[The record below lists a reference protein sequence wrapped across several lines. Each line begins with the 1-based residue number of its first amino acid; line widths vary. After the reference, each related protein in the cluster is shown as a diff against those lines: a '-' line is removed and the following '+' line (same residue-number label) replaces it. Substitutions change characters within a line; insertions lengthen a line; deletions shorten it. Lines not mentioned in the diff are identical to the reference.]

1 MLFELRMRRRKK
13 KTWRHTDRR
22 GNGWRVR
29 GGEFSS
35 GSHSGWEMIFK
46 TGFVPSLKNRTESK
60 IASVPTNPASSLESG
75 KFFTVHLL
83 SDSSVLLLF
92 LFPTIPGSP
101 CPAACTRHLE
111 HSRVNPVLCST
122 HRPLLPSDWFPCW
135 PWALCT
141 LVHLHTSAPSVSTT
155 PLWKVSLLV
164 PFSQSVYLFGHLTS
178 S

>member
-13 KTWRHTDRR
+13 KTWRHTERR
-22 GNGWRVR
+22 GNGWRVQ

-46 TGFVPSLKNRTESK
+46 TEFVSSLKNRTESK

-92 LFPTIPGSP
+92 LFPTIPGLP
-101 CPAACTRHLE
+101 CPAACTRHLAALLGE
-111 HSRVNPVLCST
+111 PRFMQHAEASAPIRLISLLTLGNMYTCPPPHLCSFCIND
-122 HRPLLPSDWFPCW
+122 S
-135 PWALCT
+135 
-141 LVHLHTSAPSVSTT
+141 
-155 PLWKVSLLV
+155 SLEGV
-164 PFSQSVYLFGHLTS
+164 PIGSF
-178 S
+178 